1 MPGLHPEHVRK
12 LHELIHAKQLLN
24 AIQFYQQA
32 TGVSLAE
39 ARAAIEEMA
48 RNELVKPPDSV
59 RDYDNPVLESKIKS
73 LLSKN
78 KKIDAI
84 KIYREEYGIGLN
96 EARSAVERIE
106 ASMLSGGSSRGIQ
119 NVPYESAIGADPFA
133 EDGNTNRR
141 VLVLV
146 GFVAALA
153 VCGAAVFILLLG
165 G

>member
-12 LHELIHAKQLLN
+12 LHELIHDKQLLN

-106 ASMLSGGSSRGIQ
+106 ASMLSGGSSRSMQ

-133 EDGNTNRR
+133 EDGNANRR
-141 VLVLV
+141 ILVLV

-165 G
+165 V